1 MPSWNNWHKA
11 HYFVAIYFKWCIS
24 FEQKGCITLFKC
36 VKCKFKEKKMASLA
50 EKMAANLDISAFSK
64 ADELKKRLWFT
75 ILALVVFRLG
85 TFIPLPGIDP
95 NILAEV
101 FSQHNGGI
109 LGMFN
114 MFSGGALER
123 MTIFALNIFPY
134 ISASIIIQLG
144 QSIIP
149 SLQALKKEGEAGH
162 RKVTH
167 YTKILT
173 VFITIIQGYGIA
185 VGLESMTGG
194 AGASAVVIPS
204 FVFKF
209 TTIVSLVGGT
219 MFVVWLGDQIT
230 SRGVGNGSSLI
241 ITVGIIANIP
251 TALARTFEL
260 GRVGSMS
267 GLTIALL
274 LVMALVLIYVIV
286 FVERAQRKII
296 IQYPKRQ
303 MGMRIS
309 AAETSHL
316 PLKINPTGVIPPIF
330 ASSLLLLPITVANL
344 SAQNGPSWAQTLSQW
359 LGHGQPVYLALYAF
373 LIIFFSFFYTAVVF
387 NPEET
392 ADNLK
397 KHGGFIAGIR
407 PGKNTAEYLDYVI
420 TRLTVLG
427 AAYLTVLCIVP
438 EVLISKLSVP
448 FVLGGTTLLIVV
460 QVTMDFVT
468 QIQSHLIAYQY
479 EGLIKKAQLIQN
491 KKRK

>member
-1 MPSWNNWHKA
+1 
-11 HYFVAIYFKWCIS
+11 
-24 FEQKGCITLFKC
+24 
-36 VKCKFKEKKMASLA
+36 MASLA
-50 EKMAANLDISAFSK
+50 EKMAANMDMSAFSK
-64 ADELKKRLWFT
+64 ADELKRRLWFT
-75 ILALVVFRLG
+75 ILALIVFRLG

-95 NILAEV
+95 DILSDI
-101 FSQHNGGI
+101 FTKHSGGI

-114 MFSGGALER
+114 MFSGGALSR

-144 QSIIP
+144 QSVIP
-149 SLQALKKEGEAGH
+149 SLAALKKEGEAGQ

-167 YTKILT
+167 YTKVLT
-173 VFITIIQGYGIA
+173 VLITMIQGYGIA
-185 VGLESMTGG
+185 VGLESMSGQTGG
-194 AGASAVVIPS
+194 SAVVIDP
-204 FVFKF
+204 FVFRF
-209 TTIVSLVGGT
+209 TTIVSLAGGT

-251 TALARTFEL
+251 TALAQTFEL
-260 GRVGSMS
+260 GRIGSMS
-267 GLTIALL
+267 LGVIALL
-274 LVMALVLIYVIV
+274 LVMALVLVYVII
-286 FVERAQRKII
+286 FVERAQRKIV

-303 MGMRIS
+303 MGMRMMS
-309 AAETSHL
+309 AESSHL

-330 ASSLLLLPITVANL
+330 ASSLLLLPITVANM
-344 SAQNGPSWAQTLSQW
+344 SAQNGPSWVQTLSQW
-359 LGHGQPVYLALYAF
+359 LGHGQPLYLALYSF
-373 LIIFFSFFYTAVVF
+373 LIVFFSFFYTAVVF
-387 NPEET
+387 NPEDT

-427 AAYLTVLCIVP
+427 AAYLTTLCILP
-438 EVLISKLSVP
+438 ELLIAKLSVP

-468 QIQSHLIAYQY
+468 QVQSHLIAYQY
-479 EGLIKKAQLIQN
+479 EGLLKKAALVN

>member
-1 MPSWNNWHKA
+1 M
-11 HYFVAIYFKWCIS
+11 V
-24 FEQKGCITLFKC
+24 
-36 VKCKFKEKKMASLA
+36 SLA
-50 EKMAANLDISAFSK
+50 EKMAAGMDMSAFSK
-64 ADELKKRLWFT
+64 ADELKRRLWFT
-75 ILALVVFRLG
+75 ILALIVFRLG
-85 TFIPLPGIDP
+85 TFIPLPGIDA
-95 NILAEV
+95 NVLSDVSARH
-101 FSQHNGGI
+101 SGGI

-114 MFSGGALER
+114 MFSGGALSR

-144 QSIIP
+144 QSVIP
-149 SLQALKKEGEAGH
+149 SLAALKKEGEAGH

-173 VFITIIQGYGIA
+173 VLITIIQGYGIA
-185 VGLESMTGG
+185 VGLESVSGG
-194 AGASAVVIPS
+194 SGVSAVVIPS

-251 TALARTFEL
+251 NALAQTFEL
-260 GRVGSMS
+260 GRIGSMS
-267 GLTIALL
+267 LGVIALL
-274 LVMALVLIYVIV
+274 MVMALGLIYIIV

-303 MGMRIS
+303 MGMRMT
-309 AAETSHL
+309 AAESSHL

-330 ASSLLLLPITVANL
+330 ASSLLLLPITIANL
-344 SAQNGPSWAQTLSQW
+344 SAQNGPSWAQTMRQW

-373 LIIFFSFFYTAVVF
+373 LIVFFSFFYTAVVF

-420 TRLTVLG
+420 TRLTVIG
-427 AAYLTVLCIVP
+427 AAYLTALCILP
-438 EVLISKLSVP
+438 EILISKLSVP

-460 QVTMDFVT
+460 QVTMDFMT
-468 QIQSHLIAYQY
+468 QVQSHLIAYQY
-479 EGLIKKAQLIQN
+479 EGLIKKAALIHN
-491 KKRK
+491 KRK

>member
-1 MPSWNNWHKA
+1 M
-11 HYFVAIYFKWCIS
+11 V
-24 FEQKGCITLFKC
+24 
-36 VKCKFKEKKMASLA
+36 SLA
-50 EKMAANLDISAFSK
+50 EKMAASMDMSAFSK
-64 ADELKKRLWFT
+64 ADELKRRLWFT
-75 ILALVVFRLG
+75 ILALIVFRLG

-95 NILAEV
+95 DILSEV
-101 FSQHNGGI
+101 FTRHSGGI

-114 MFSGGALER
+114 MFSGGALSR

-144 QSIIP
+144 QSVIP
-149 SLQALKKEGEAGH
+149 SLAALKKEGEAGQ

-167 YTKILT
+167 YTKMLT
-173 VFITIIQGYGIA
+173 VLITVIQGYGIA
-185 VGLESMTGG
+185 VGLESMSGDT
-194 AGASAVVIPS
+194 GASAVVIPS
-204 FVFKF
+204 FVFRF

-251 TALARTFEL
+251 SALAQTFEL
-260 GRVGSMS
+260 GRIGSMS
-267 GLTIALL
+267 FGVIALL
-274 LVMALVLIYVIV
+274 LVMALSLIYVIV

-303 MGMRIS
+303 MGMRMMS
-309 AAETSHL
+309 AESSHL

-330 ASSLLLLPITVANL
+330 ASSLLLLPITVANM
-344 SAQNGPSWAQTLSQW
+344 SAQTGPSWAQTLSQW
-359 LGHGQPVYLALYAF
+359 LGHGQPLYLILYSF
-373 LIIFFSFFYTAVVF
+373 LIVFFSFFYTAVVF
-387 NPEET
+387 NPEDT

-397 KHGGFIAGIR
+397 KHGGFVAGIR

-420 TRLTVLG
+420 TRLTVVG
-427 AAYLTVLCIVP
+427 ATYLTLLCILP
-438 EVLISKLSVP
+438 EILISKLSVP

-468 QIQSHLIAYQY
+468 QVQSHLIAYQY
-479 EGLIKKAQLIQN
+479 EGLIKKASLVN

>member
-1 MPSWNNWHKA
+1 
-11 HYFVAIYFKWCIS
+11 
-24 FEQKGCITLFKC
+24 
-36 VKCKFKEKKMASLA
+36 MASLA
-50 EKMAANLDISAFSK
+50 EKMAANMDMSVFGK
-64 ADELKKRLWFT
+64 AEELKKRLWFT
-75 ILALVVFRLG
+75 VLALIVFRLG

-95 NILAEV
+95 NILSEI
-101 FSQHNGGI
+101 FDRNSGGI

-114 MFSGGALER
+114 MFAGGALER
-123 MTIFALNIFPY
+123 MTIFALNIMPY

-144 QSIIP
+144 QSVVP

-162 RKVTH
+162 RKVTQ
-167 YTKILT
+167 YTRYLT
-173 VFITIIQGYGIA
+173 VLITIIQGYGIA
-185 VGLESMTGG
+185 VGLESMTGS
-194 AGASAVVIPS
+194 AGLSAVVMPG
-204 FVFKF
+204 FVFRF

-219 MFVVWLGDQIT
+219 MFIVWLGEQIT
-230 SRGVGNGSSLI
+230 ARGVGNGSSLI

-251 TALARTFEL
+251 AALAQTFEL

-267 GLTIALL
+267 APVILML
-274 LVMALVLIYVIV
+274 MAMVLGLIYVIV
-286 FVERAQRKII
+286 LVERAQRKII

-303 MGMRIS
+303 AMGRMG
-309 AAETSHL
+309 AAESSHL

-330 ASSLLLLPITVANL
+330 ASSLLLLPITIANL
-344 SAQNGPSWAQTLSQW
+344 SAENGPIWVQELSQM
-359 LGHGQPVYLALYAF
+359 LGHGQPLYLALYAF
-373 LIIFFSFFYTAVVF
+373 LIAFFAFFYTAIVF

-397 KHGGFIAGIR
+397 KHGGFVAGIR

-427 AAYLTVLCIVP
+427 AVYLVGLCILP
-438 EVLISKLSVP
+438 EVLISKLAVP

-479 EGLIKKAQLIQN
+479 ESLIRKASLAN
-491 KKRK
+491 RKRR

>member
-1 MPSWNNWHKA
+1 M
-11 HYFVAIYFKWCIS
+11 V
-24 FEQKGCITLFKC
+24 
-36 VKCKFKEKKMASLA
+36 SLA
-50 EKMAANLDISAFSK
+50 EKMAAGMDMSAFSK
-64 ADELKKRLWFT
+64 ADELKRRLWFT
-75 ILALVVFRLG
+75 ILALIVFRLG
-85 TFIPLPGIDP
+85 TFIPLPGIDA
-95 NILAEV
+95 NVLSDV
-101 FSQHNGGI
+101 FARHSGGI

-114 MFSGGALER
+114 MFSGGALSR

-144 QSIIP
+144 QSVIP
-149 SLQALKKEGEAGH
+149 SLAALKKEGEAGH

-173 VFITIIQGYGIA
+173 VLITIIQGYGIA
-185 VGLESMTGG
+185 VGLESVSGG
-194 AGASAVVIPS
+194 SGVSAVVIPS

-251 TALARTFEL
+251 NALAQTFEL
-260 GRVGSMS
+260 GRIGSMS
-267 GLTIALL
+267 LGVIALL
-274 LVMALVLIYVIV
+274 MVMALGLIYIIV

-303 MGMRIS
+303 MGMRMT
-309 AAETSHL
+309 AAESSHL

-330 ASSLLLLPITVANL
+330 ASSLLLLPITIANL
-344 SAQNGPSWAQTLSQW
+344 SAQNGPSWAQAMSQW

-373 LIIFFSFFYTAVVF
+373 LIVFFSFFYTAVVF

-420 TRLTVLG
+420 TRLTVIG
-427 AAYLTVLCIVP
+427 AAYLTALCILP
-438 EVLISKLSVP
+438 EILISKLSVP

-460 QVTMDFVT
+460 QVTMDFMT
-468 QIQSHLIAYQY
+468 QVQSHLIAYQY
-479 EGLIKKAQLIQN
+479 EGLIKKAALIHN
-491 KKRK
+491 KRK

>member
-1 MPSWNNWHKA
+1 M
-11 HYFVAIYFKWCIS
+11 V
-24 FEQKGCITLFKC
+24 
-36 VKCKFKEKKMASLA
+36 SLA
-50 EKMAANLDISAFSK
+50 EKMASNMDFGAFSK
-64 ADELKKRLWFT
+64 AEELKKRLWFT
-75 ILALVVFRLG
+75 VFALIVFRLG

-95 NILAEV
+95 HVLSDIFARN
-101 FSQHNGGI
+101 SGGI

-114 MFSGGALER
+114 MFAGGALER
-123 MTIFALNIFPY
+123 MTIFALNIMPY

-144 QSIIP
+144 QSVIP
-149 SLQALKKEGEAGH
+149 SLAALKKEGEAGH
-162 RKVTH
+162 RKVTQMTR
-167 YTKILT
+167 YLT
-173 VFITIIQGYGIA
+173 VLITIVQGYGIA
-185 VGLESMTGG
+185 VGLESMTGS
-194 AGASAVVIPS
+194 AGVSAVINPG

-219 MFVVWLGDQIT
+219 MFIVWLGEQIT

-251 TALARTFEL
+251 TALAQTFEL

-267 GLTIALL
+267 LGVIAMLM
-274 LVMALVLIYVIV
+274 VMVLVLIYVIV
-286 FVERAQRKII
+286 LVERAQRKIV

-303 MGMRIS
+303 MGMRMT
-309 AAETSHL
+309 AAESSHL

-330 ASSLLLLPITVANL
+330 ASSLLLLPITIANF
-344 SAQNGPSWAQTLSQW
+344 SAENGPSWVQSVSQW
-359 LGHGQPVYLALYAF
+359 LGHGQPLYLALYAF
-373 LIIFFSFFYTAVVF
+373 LIAFFAFFYTAVVF

-427 AAYLTVLCIVP
+427 AFYLVALCILP
-438 EVLISKLSVP
+438 EILISKLSVP

-460 QVTMDFVT
+460 QVTMDFVG
-468 QIQSHLIAYQY
+468 QLQSHLIAYQY
-479 EGLIKKAQLIQN
+479 EGLIKKAALAN
-491 KKRK
+491 RGKRR